1 MFGSNRLMN
10 LIAESSSD
18 GEVLIKRLLQEL
30 HAFTGENLEQED
42 DITIVGVKRY
52 NSSEVRSED

>member
-18 GEVLIKRLLQEL
+18 SEVLIGQLLKEL
-30 HAFTGENLEQED
+30 HAFTGENWEQED

-52 NSSEVRSED
+52 NSSEV